1 MNVFKLYTIQYD
13 RVDLNITLWINNEK
27 LKSKSW
33 FDDEVRAQFWT
44 EKEGIEN
51 E

>member
-1 MNVFKLYTIQYD
+1 MNVLMLYTIPFD
-13 RVDLNITLWINNEK
+13 RLYLNITLWINNEK